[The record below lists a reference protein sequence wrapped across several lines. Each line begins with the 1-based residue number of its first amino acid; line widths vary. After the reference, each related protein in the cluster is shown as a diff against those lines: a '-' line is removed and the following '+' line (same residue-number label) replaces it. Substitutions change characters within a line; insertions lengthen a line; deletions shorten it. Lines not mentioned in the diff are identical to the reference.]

1 MKHIL
6 EYDEADIRDLI
17 GDLRS
22 VGHTK
27 DAQFTLWFENKN
39 ASQSHETFTVLTTLP
54 FSTTRDE
61 EKDSGIILKMIAD
74 GEFEGGV
81 FGSFESAREYT
92 LKEAQELA
100 KDYYRD
106 REKYAKISAMRGK
119 YENALHAFCS
129 DLAYEFQ
136 ERFGDPFETGR
147 SQTDFKGFIAN
158 PGEKVHQNYAFFTL
172 PNPVDQI
179 EYLVK

>member
-54 FSTTRDE
+54 FATTWDE
-61 EKDSGIILKMIAD
+61 EKDSGIVLKMIAD

-81 FGSFESAREYT
+81 FGSFESAREHT

-100 KDYYRD
+100 KEYYRD
-106 REKYAKISAMRGK
+106 REKYAGISAMRGK
-119 YENALHAFCS
+119 YENVLHAFCS

-147 SQTDFKGFIAN
+147 TQTDFKGFIAN

-172 PNPVDQI
+172 PNPVDTVVNT
-179 EYLVK
+179 VK

>member
-6 EYDEADIRDLI
+6 EYDEADIRELI

-22 VGHTK
+22 VGQTK
-27 DAQFTLWFENKN
+27 DAQFTLWFENKTN
-39 ASQSHETFTVLTTLP
+39 AQSHETFTVLTTLP
-54 FSTTRDE
+54 FATTGDE
-61 EKDSGIILKMIAD
+61 VKDSDIALKMIAD
-74 GEFEGGV
+74 GEFEGGS
-81 FGSFESAREYT
+81 FGSFGSARQYT
-92 LKEAQELA
+92 LKVAQEA
-100 KDYYRD
+100 ANDYYRD
-106 REKYAKISAMRGK
+106 RERYGKISAMRGK
-119 YENALHAFCS
+119 GETALHAFCS

-158 PGEKVHQNYAFFTL
+158 PGEKIHQNYAFFTL